1 LLLCISTAGRLWRP
15 LKGGLPNERRRK
27 AGQSERSRRE
37 GHAVQARPMKPF
49 RKAGD
54 RQNAVAG
61 LWMKG
66 NLRGKR
72 RDPWHWANALPKA
85 AADPALSGGD
95 ATTESRTNPS
105 RGCEGLQRGP
115 KPGSR
120 CSPYRSAG
128 FVCGRSWRANGRR
141 VRCCGSAGP
150 PCGRRKLRR
159 EESQERCRDETGPT
173 RRHGA
178 ETAKRVVKP

>member
-1 LLLCISTAGRLWRP
+1 
-15 LKGGLPNERRRK
+15 
-27 AGQSERSRRE
+27 
-37 GHAVQARPMKPF
+37 MKPF

-95 ATTESRTNPS
+95 ATTESQTCLNLVR
-105 RGCEGLQRGP
+105 
-115 KPGSR
+115 KPVAQPLAQAS
-120 CSPYRSAG
+120 
-128 FVCGRSWRANGRR
+128 
-141 VRCCGSAGP
+141 
-150 PCGRRKLRR
+150 
-159 EESQERCRDETGPT
+159 
-173 RRHGA
+173 
-178 ETAKRVVKP
+178 